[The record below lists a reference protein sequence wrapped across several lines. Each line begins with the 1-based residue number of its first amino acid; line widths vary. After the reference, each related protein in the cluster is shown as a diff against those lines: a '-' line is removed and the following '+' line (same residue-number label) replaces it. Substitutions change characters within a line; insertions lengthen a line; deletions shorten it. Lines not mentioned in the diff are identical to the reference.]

1 MAGGVKAITFDLWDT
16 MIRDDSDEAERKAR
30 GLGTK
35 AADRRRLLHEAL
47 GRHGDIAYATVATA
61 YDVADAAF
69 VKVWKEHHITW
80 TLGERLGVLLTGL
93 GRDLPD
99 DELVRLVAATEDM
112 EIDVPPDSI
121 AGIGAA
127 LEALSGRYKLC
138 VVSDAIVSPGRV
150 LRRLLGHHGLL
161 AYFEGFVF
169 SDEAGCSKPDPRMFH
184 LAAEQL
190 GVDLTQMIHIGDRDH
205 NDVKGPQALGMKAV
219 LFSGVR
225 NVDEA
230 TTSADA
236 VCRDHAELPA
246 IIDRLAGAEGPAR

>member
-1 MAGGVKAITFDLWDT
+1 
-16 MIRDDSDEAERKAR
+16 MIRDGSDETERTAR

-35 AADRRRLLHEAL
+35 AVDRRRLLHEAL
-47 GRHGDIAYATVATA
+47 RRHGDIAYETVAMA

-69 VKVWKEHHITW
+69 TKVWKEHHITW
-80 TLGERLGVLLTGL
+80 TLRERLDVLLVGL
-93 GRDLPD
+93 GRELPEAVLD
-99 DELVRLVAATEDM
+99 RVVAATEDM
-112 EIDVPPDSI
+112 EIDVPPGAI
-121 AGIGAA
+121 AGIGKA
-127 LEALSGRYKLC
+127 LEALSDRYKLC

-150 LRRLLGHHGLL
+150 LRQLLDHHGLL
-161 AYFEGFVF
+161 THFSGFVF
-169 SDEAGCSKPDPRMFH
+169 SDEAGCSKPDPRMFR

-190 GVDLTQMIHIGDRDH
+190 GVGLNQMIHVGDRDH

-236 VCRDHAELPA
+236 VCRDLAELPA
-246 IIDRLAGAEGPAR
+246 IIGRLAGAEET